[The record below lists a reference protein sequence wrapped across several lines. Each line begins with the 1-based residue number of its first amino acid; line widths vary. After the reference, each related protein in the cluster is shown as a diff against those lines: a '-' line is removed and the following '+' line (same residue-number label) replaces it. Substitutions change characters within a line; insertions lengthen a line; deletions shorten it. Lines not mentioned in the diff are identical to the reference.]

1 MPNIKQIINFFNT
14 NDKKKIIIII
24 LLFLIGA
31 LFESISVGLILPIF
45 SILIGGKDSLLN
57 SELFI
62 KFSPDFMIKI
72 LENNSEQTILFSSL
86 IIITVV
92 YFIKNFYLSGSYYL
106 AYKIIYQFQTD
117 ISDNLFKKYLSL
129 PYNFFLNSNIE
140 INFGN
145 FFIAL
150 LLSLLLS
157 LIVKITYLK
166 VGRALNDKDYFSDT
180 FIPLAIITTLVIT
193 VVKFSLALSLGLVG
207 ALSIV
212 RFRAAIKEPEELV
225 YLFFVIAIGLANG
238 ANQFLLSIISTLI
251 IVFFLIIRN
260 IFKDNKNKDGNFGSD
275 TNIIS
280 INISKDAK
288 NIDTIIEEL
297 KNNFKYLKLK
307 SANFDKTQHNYI
319 FWYEI
324 DEDKKMA
331 LLKEIPKYCDENI
344 NISIY
349 SKSGAFE

>member
-1 MPNIKQIINFFNT
+1 MNEII
-14 NDKKKIIIII
+14 DRQD
-24 LLFLIGA
+24 L
-31 LFESISVGLILPIF
+31 
-45 SILIGGKDSLLN
+45 
-57 SELFI
+57 
-62 KFSPDFMIKI
+62 
-72 LENNSEQTILFSSL
+72 Q
-86 IIITVV
+86 
-92 YFIKNFYLSGSYYL
+92 
-106 AYKIIYQFQTD
+106 
-117 ISDNLFKKYLSL
+117 
-129 PYNFFLNSNIE
+129 NFFLNSNIE

-145 FFIAL
+145 YFIAL
-150 LLSLLLS
+150 FLSLLLS
-157 LIVKITYLK
+157 LIVKMTYLK

-260 IFKDNKNKDGNFGSD
+260 NFKNKRDKDGNFGSD
-275 TNIIS
+275 ANIIS

-288 NIDTIIEEL
+288 NIDTIVDEL
-297 KNNFKYLKLK
+297 RNNFKYLKLK
-307 SANFDKTQHNYI
+307 SANFDKFQNNYV

-324 DEDKKMA
+324 EEDKKMA

-344 NISIY
+344 NISLY